1 MSQKAEPTLT
11 EDGRQAKED
20 VNDKGNFRTPYHYK
34 WTALLYLNDEYNGGE
49 TLCEGEIIKP
59 KKARLVIMDAECLHG
74 VTIVEDYNRYMMPM
88 WFTNLPEWYEHVQ
101 SSFAL
106 QENWHD
112 DDDITPQSS
121 GKNR

>member
-1 MSQKAEPTLT
+1 
-11 EDGRQAKED
+11 
-20 VNDKGNFRTPYHYK
+20 
-34 WTALLYLNDEYNGGE
+34 
-49 TLCEGEIIKP
+49 
-59 KKARLVIMDAECLHG
+59 
-74 VTIVEDYNRYMMPM
+74 MMPM